1 MQATRQH
8 ADTADRDAT
17 SSPERR
23 DPRAAMKTDDGFVAV
38 FFSARIANWLLAR
51 IEDRAIVPNQVTVV
65 AVATKLA
72 AAALYA
78 TGWWPAL
85 VIGAVLVQASFVFD
99 CLDGQ
104 LARHRRQTS
113 GCGEWLDFMSD
124 CLGDLVLIAGIAV
137 GCALRSGSMTPFLWS
152 YVAILVLFYRHFDW
166 MLLVRV
172 LGGGYELLHHTP
184 TRGIGEQEKARV
196 IEAARE
202 RRSREWGWFPK
213 LLDRLAPKGTTEAHS
228 LVFWVKRVLLF
239 GNGERYALI
248 SLLGLAGRPEW
259 IFPVLIAWGGV
270 VYPMI
275 TVHRWQLFG
284 AR

>member
-1 MQATRQH
+1 MRATRES
-8 ADTADRDAT
+8 AETTEPDAV
-17 SSPERR
+17 SGPARR

-38 FFSARIANWLLAR
+38 FFSARIANWLLRR
-51 IEDRAIVPNQVTVV
+51 IEDLPIAPNQVTAV
-65 AVATKLA
+65 AVLTKLA
-72 AAALYA
+72 AAAAYA
-78 TGWWPAL
+78 TGRWPAL
-85 VIGAVLVQASFVFD
+85 VLGAVLVQASFVLD

-113 GCGEWLDFMSD
+113 GFGEWLDFMSD

-137 GCALRSGSMTPFLWS
+137 GCALRSGGLTPFLWS
-152 YVAILVLFYRHFDW
+152 YAAILVLFYRHFDW

-172 LGGGYELLHHTP
+172 LGGGYEQLHHTP

-202 RRSREWGWFPK
+202 RRSREWGWFAR
-213 LLDRLAPKGTTEAHS
+213 LLDRLAPKGTVEAHS
-228 LVFWVKRVLLF
+228 FTFWVKRALLF

-248 SLLGLAGRPEW
+248 SLLGVIDRPEW
-259 IFPVLIAWGGV
+259 IFPVLVAWGGV